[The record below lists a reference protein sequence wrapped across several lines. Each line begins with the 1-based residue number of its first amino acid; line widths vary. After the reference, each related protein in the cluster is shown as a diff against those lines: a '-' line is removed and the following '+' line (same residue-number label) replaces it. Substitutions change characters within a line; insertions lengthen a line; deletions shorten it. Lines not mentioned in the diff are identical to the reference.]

1 MLKFVI
7 GRTGSGKSEYVF
19 NEIKNIVKS
28 GVKDVLLL
36 TPEQYSLIAER
47 RLLNDLGEDMVN
59 FVDNSSF
66 SRISND
72 VRRKYGSSPLPTIS
86 KGGKVILMC
95 KAIDECKDDFQ
106 LFNKNLDSLSFV
118 SSMIN
123 IYDEMKSC
131 NLDSTQITELSKNIE
146 NEVLFKKLFDIS
158 LIINSYE
165 NIIKDKFNDGSSEL
179 NRIYNQICDKNYF
192 KDKYVFI
199 DGFNGFVAQE
209 YKLIELIIN
218 EAKCVTITL
227 CTDNI
232 DNIDNYSLFTYVNNS
247 AKIIKKIADKANV
260 EVNTVKLDK
269 NYRFNNDELKTVEKS
284 FFDNKSNLLEENKN
298 VKIYASKN
306 ISDECENVSRQIKM
320 LLRNGCKAN
329 EIAVI
334 SRDLDK
340 YLSELE
346 YNFSKYEVPYFKDER
361 QPINTQALVIMIEFM
376 LRCINF
382 SYKSDDILS
391 LAKTGLTDISDE
403 DINELE
409 NYVFLWNI
417 NGLKWTKPFINS
429 SKGFADEINEYD
441 QKALDKINLT
451 REKLIKPLEK
461 FKQAAKS
468 KDSKS
473 ISEAIYYTLIS
484 YKADEKVKEYA
495 TELDKN
501 GFYALANEQGRVWDL
516 VMNILNQLATT
527 LGETNLKT
535 YAQMF
540 SLIISCEDLGVI
552 PSGIDNVQIGQ
563 ADRIRTDN
571 PKAVFILG
579 ANESEFPQSVNGGG
593 LISESERKIM
603 LENDFKLYSY
613 GEIINLQE
621 RYFAYMACCASSDKI
636 FISYLKGNGK
646 DSSPSEIVTDI
657 EAKYKNFIEYDISKI
672 CDIDLIETYKNSFE
686 LMSEHFYDNTE
697 FYQTLK
703 AYFEDDSKFD
713 SIEYL
718 AKNKPIQIKN
728 KKTAT
733 DLFGKDMYISA
744 SRIEDYFNC
753 PFRYFCKFGLN
764 ARPRVKA
771 EIDPMQRGTLIH
783 YVLEMILSDIG
794 TKKLSTLEYKEIK
807 KLVDKY
813 IAVYFD
819 EHMSSVKDKNKRF
832 DYNYKRL
839 SKLIYDV
846 VNHLAIEFKT
856 CDFEAK
862 AFEMSIDK
870 DGEVKPEV
878 LPLEDGGTIQI
889 RGSIDR
895 VDLFEHDGTKYV
907 RVVDYKSG
915 NKKFKLADIIDGLN
929 LQMFVYLFSLCEDKN
944 SKLNGIPAGVLYMH
958 ASRNIINFDSLNEA
972 QKNLDSEEN
981 DMFKMNGVV
990 LADDDN
996 LVAGAMEHK
1005 LEGKHIPVS
1014 LKSNGDIKGSLA
1026 SLEQLGLIHK
1036 KINSL
1041 IEKMGNEL
1049 QNGNIYRAPVE
1060 NANHKNTCEFC
1071 DYSDVCANS
1080 KIINKRVCEQL
1091 SETEVI
1097 ERLYK
1102 EFGQNAELDTATE

>member
-1 MLKFVI
+1 
-7 GRTGSGKSEYVF
+7 
-19 NEIKNIVKS
+19 
-28 GVKDVLLL
+28 
-36 TPEQYSLIAER
+36 
-47 RLLNDLGEDMVN
+47 MVN

-209 YKLIELIIN
+209 YKLLELIIN

-269 NYRFNNDELKTVEKS
+269 NYRFNNDELKTVEES
-284 FFDNKSNLLEENKN
+284 FFDNKSNLLEQNKN

-306 ISDECENVSRQIKM
+306 ISDEC
-320 LLRNGCKAN
+320 
-329 EIAVI
+329 
-334 SRDLDK
+334 
-340 YLSELE
+340 
-346 YNFSKYEVPYFKDER
+346 EVPYFKDER

-468 KDSKS
+468 KDSKN

-501 GFYALANEQGRVWDL
+501 GFYALASEQGRVWDL

-527 LGETNLKT
+527 LGETNLKA

-718 AKNKPIQIKN
+718 AKNKPIKIKN

-783 YVLEMILSDIG
+783 FVLEMILSDIG

-819 EHMSSVKDKNKRF
+819 ELLNLKLAISKR
-832 DYNYKRL
+832 KRL
-839 SKLIYDV
+839 KCLLIKTVKL
-846 VNHLAIEFKT
+846 
-856 CDFEAK
+856 
-862 AFEMSIDK
+862 
-870 DGEVKPEV
+870 
-878 LPLEDGGTIQI
+878 
-889 RGSIDR
+889 
-895 VDLFEHDGTKYV
+895 
-907 RVVDYKSG
+907 
-915 NKKFKLADIIDGLN
+915 
-929 LQMFVYLFSLCEDKN
+929 
-944 SKLNGIPAGVLYMH
+944 
-958 ASRNIINFDSLNEA
+958 SRNFYR
-972 QKNLDSEEN
+972 
-981 DMFKMNGVV
+981 
-990 LADDDN
+990 
-996 LVAGAMEHK
+996 
-1005 LEGKHIPVS
+1005 
-1014 LKSNGDIKGSLA
+1014 LK
-1026 SLEQLGLIHK
+1026 
-1036 KINSL
+1036 
-1041 IEKMGNEL
+1041 
-1049 QNGNIYRAPVE
+1049 
-1060 NANHKNTCEFC
+1060 T
-1071 DYSDVCANS
+1071 
-1080 KIINKRVCEQL
+1080 
-1091 SETEVI
+1091 
-1097 ERLYK
+1097 
-1102 EFGQNAELDTATE
+1102 AELFK